1 MTLSSREKATSLVAP
16 IKDFFTKYYEKSIE
30 KIILICAITSTFSVV
45 LITFFIFK
53 EGISVLKDYG
63 FIEFVFGTKW
73 SPTNG
78 YYGILPLI
86 AGSVAI
92 TLGALVIGVP
102 TGVACAIYLSEVA
115 HERTAKLLKSAVEL
129 LAGIPSVVYGFF
141 GLSILVPTIRT
152 YVLPIFKWIN
162 PEVSSSGYS
171 ILAGAVILAI
181 MILPTIV
188 SISENAI
195 SSVPAEYKEASLAL
209 GANDQETITKVL
221 VPAAK
226 SGIISS
232 IILGMGRAIGETMAV
247 ILITGNMPKMPGG
260 VLDSVA
266 TLTGTIAMEM
276 GYAGIEHQKALFAVG
291 IVLFIIIMLLN
302 LIANFALRRL
312 GGHANG

>member
-1 MTLSSREKATSLVAP
+1 MNSREKA
-16 IKDFFTKYYEKSIE
+16 IE
-30 KIILICAITSTFSVV
+30 KIILICAITSTLSVI

-53 EGISVLKDYG
+53 EGVSVLKDYG
-63 FIEFVFGTKW
+63 IIEFIFGTRW

-86 AGSVAI
+86 AGSI
-92 TLGALVIGVP
+92 TITIGALIIGVP
-102 TGVACAIYLSEVA
+102 TGVACAIFLSEVA

-141 GLSILVPTIRT
+141 GLSILVPAIRV
-152 YVLPIFKWIN
+152 YILPIFKWFN
-162 PEVSSSGYS
+162 PEAASSGYS
-171 ILAGAVILAI
+171 ILAGAIILAI

-195 SSVPAEYKEASLAL
+195 SSVPKEYKEASLAL
-209 GANDQETITKVL
+209 GANHQETITKVL

-260 VLDSVA
+260 MLDSVA

-291 IVLFIIIMLLN
+291 IILFIMIMALN
-302 LIANFALRRL
+302 LIANVVLRRL
-312 GGHANG
+312 GGQMDG

>member
-1 MTLSSREKATSLVAP
+1 MSYHEKA
-16 IKDFFTKYYEKSIE
+16 IE
-30 KIILICAITSTFSVV
+30 KIILICAITSTLSVI

-53 EGISVLKDYG
+53 EGVSVLGEYG
-63 FIEFVFGTKW
+63 VIEFVFGTRW

-78 YYGILPLI
+78 YYGILPLV

-102 TGVACAIYLSEVA
+102 TGVACAIFLSEVA
-115 HERTAKLLKSAVEL
+115 QERTGKLLKSAVEL

-141 GLSILVPTIRT
+141 GLSILVPVIRI
-152 YVLPIFKWIN
+152 YILPIFQWIN
-162 PEVSSSGYS
+162 PEVASSGYS
-171 ILAGAVILAI
+171 ILAGSIILAI

-195 SSVPAEYKEASLAL
+195 SSVPKEYKEASLAL
-209 GANDQETITKVL
+209 GANQAETITKVL

-247 ILITGNMPKMPGG
+247 ILITGNMPKIPGG

-291 IVLFIIIMLLN
+291 IVLFMIIMILN
-302 LIANFALRRL
+302 LIANFALRTL
-312 GGHANG
+312 GGQADG